1 METIEILGLVAASLT
16 TTSFVPQVYKAYKY
30 KSTKDVSL
38 SMYMVL
44 LVGLLLWI
52 VYGVYIQ
59 SLAIIL
65 ANVVTSILVLSILL
79 LKLKYK

>member
-1 METIEILGLVAASLT
+1 MDTIEILGLVAASLT

-52 VYGVYIQ
+52 IYGVYIQ

>member
-1 METIEILGLVAASLT
+1 MDAIEILGLVAASLT

-38 SMYMVL
+38 SMYLVL

-65 ANVVTSILVLSILL
+65 ANVVTSLLVLGILL

>member
-38 SMYMVL
+38 SMYIVL